1 MVTVKQ
7 NWLWDKTY
15 FIHWCLSTP
24 HSGLYLYIVG
34 DAVCGEWRGRPPQ
47 LHPLQS
53 ESGPHT
59 ATTARMRTHLLSS
72 CLSIFYFYRYSGC
85 QLGSLP
91 CFSVWVFVFR
101 VEKLQ
106 IRCICKFYYHL
117 EIESF
122 NSSIILLLYV
132 QSVHNFKAIS
142 YLRPLAAVTPSHSP
156 FLCWDSI
163 VASSRRL
170 RRLPP
175 LLQQLIDLNN
185 IFV

>member
-1 MVTVKQ
+1 MVNDGAARRNCILCNRGAALTQPPPPECERIYSLLV
-7 NWLWDKTY
+7 
-15 FIHWCLSTP
+15 CL
-24 HSGLYLYIVG
+24 Y
-34 DAVCGEWRGRPPQ
+34 
-47 LHPLQS
+47 
-53 ESGPHT
+53 
-59 ATTARMRTHLLSS
+59 
-72 CLSIFYFYRYSGC
+72 SISRYSGC

-106 IRCICKFYYHL
+106 IRRICKFYYHL